1 MTDGV
6 VVGGWGFVWGAY
18 ALTFIAFA
26 LYAAMLLVKVRSERK
41 RAGESGDPR

>member
-18 ALTFIAFA
+18 ALTFIALASYA
-26 LYAAMLLVKVRSERK
+26 LILLLKVRSERS
-41 RAGESGDPR
+41 RDAEPGDSE